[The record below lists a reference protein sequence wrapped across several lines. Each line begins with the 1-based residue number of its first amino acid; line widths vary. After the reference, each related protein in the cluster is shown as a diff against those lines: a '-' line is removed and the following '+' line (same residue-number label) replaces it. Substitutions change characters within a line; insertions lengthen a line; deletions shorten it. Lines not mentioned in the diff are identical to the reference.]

1 MQDVLG
7 ENQVHRIQG
16 TWMSH
21 QSDNVG
27 KGHNSIHIRKREDI
41 FDCIHSSF
49 ILLVR
54 GSMQRLAGKR
64 RDLYRRS
71 GFNPSLVCLP
81 K

>member
-1 MQDVLG
+1 MNL
-7 ENQVHRIQG
+7 
-16 TWMSH
+16 

-27 KGHNSIHIRKREDI
+27 KGHNSIHIRKREGI

-49 ILLVR
+49 ILLMR
-54 GSMQRLAGKR
+54 GCTQRLAGER